1 MADIRIRTATPDD
14 LDMVLRL
21 DELLFQYDAQYDDT
35 LDFGWTRSEEGIAFF
50 TDRISGTE
58 GVAFIAEHEEHVVG
72 YLCGAITDTYSYRR
86 IKRIAELE
94 CMFVQPSC
102 RGKGAGSLLVNA
114 FLDWVRAQDIH
125 DVRIEAS
132 AENETA
138 IGFYKRMGFTPYNLI
153 LEGRLG

>member
-1 MADIRIRTATPDD
+1 MSDILIRPATLDD
-14 LDMVLRL
+14 LEMILRL
-21 DELLFQYDAQYDDT
+21 DRFLFQFDAQYDDT
-35 LDFGWTRSEEGIAFF
+35 LDFEWTRSEEGVTFF
-50 TDRISGTE
+50 TDRIIGKE
-58 GVAFIAEHEEHVVG
+58 GVAFIAEYDNHVVG
-72 YLCGAITDTYSYRR
+72 YLCGAITEANSYRR

-94 CMFVQPSC
+94 CMFVQPST
-102 RGKGAGSLLVNA
+102 RGKGAGAGLVNA

-138 IGFYKRMGFTPYNLI
+138 ISFYQRMGFTPYNLI